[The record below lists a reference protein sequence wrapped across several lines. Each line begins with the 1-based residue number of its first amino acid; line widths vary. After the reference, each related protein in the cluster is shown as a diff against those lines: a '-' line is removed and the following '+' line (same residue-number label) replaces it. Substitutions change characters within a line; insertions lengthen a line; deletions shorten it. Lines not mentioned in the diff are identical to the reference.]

1 MMPKVESAEDVCR
14 RFGAAFLATPPESKV
29 GISAFVSLASV
40 PTHGLR
46 HPPQGDTCGWYIWSG
61 EMTDDPDFFQPLHAS
76 HLADRCP
83 QVLKYLGLAP
93 GWRFLIAP
101 DHEDVWYDEALLR
114 I

>member
-1 MMPKVESAEDVCR
+1 MAETESPEEVCR
-14 RFGAAFLATPPESKV
+14 RFGADLVATRPDSKLGVSPFLSSESLP
-29 GISAFVSLASV
+29 I
-40 PTHGLR
+40 HGLS
-46 HPPQGDTCGWYIWSG
+46 HPPQADTCGWYIWSG
-61 EMTDDPDFFQPLHAS
+61 ELSSDPDFFRPLQAA

-101 DHEDVWYDEALLR
+101 DHEDVWYDKSLLQ